1 MKKSFWA
8 GKNGPL
14 LIAEIGGNHE
24 GNFNYAKKL
33 VKLAIASG
41 VDVIKLQLYTGGK
54 LVNQVES
61 KDRFKHFKKFEL
73 TKTQHIYLAKLCN
86 SHGVKY
92 LASVWD
98 LEMLEWIDTYLS
110 FYKIGSGDLTAFPII
125 KEFAKKGKP
134 IILSTGLSNLDE
146 IIQTIAFLQKENK
159 IYKSKNK
166 LALLQCTSCYP
177 TIDTEV
183 NLKTMQTLKNK
194 TNLMVGYSHHNSGHL
209 ALLTAYTLG
218 AEILEFHFTDE
229 RKGKVFRDHQIS
241 LNKNETISLIK
252 DITKIKNILGS
263 SKKKATKNEIKSKN
277 INTFRRAIYPIK
289 DLKKGYK
296 IKESDL
302 VCLRPNHGV
311 DARDIKKLIGKKF
324 KKNLKKLKKIN
335 FVK

>member
-1 MKKSFWA
+1 MKKTFWA
-8 GKNGPL
+8 GKSGPL

-24 GNFNYAKKL
+24 GDFNYAKKL
-33 VKLAIASG
+33 VKLAISSG
-41 VDVIKLQLYTGGK
+41 VDVIKLQLYTGGQ
-54 LVNQVES
+54 LVNRVES
-61 KDRFKHFKKFEL
+61 KDRFNHFKKFEL
-73 TKTQHIYLAKLCN
+73 TKVQHIYLAKLCN

-98 LEMLEWIDTYLS
+98 LQMLKWIDKYLP

-125 KEFAKKGKP
+125 KEFARRRKP
-134 IILSTGLSNLDE
+134 IILSTGLSNLNE
-146 IIQTIAFLQKENK
+146 ITQTIAFLQKENK
-159 IYKSKNK
+159 IYKNKNK

-177 TIDTEV
+177 TIDEEV
-183 NLKTMQTLKNK
+183 NLKTMQTLKK
-194 TNLMVGYSHHNSGHL
+194 KANLTVGYSHHNSGSL

-229 RKGKVFRDHQIS
+229 RKGKIFRDHKIS
-241 LNKNETISLIK
+241 LNKSETISLIK
-252 DITKIKNILGS
+252 DIKRIKNILGS
-263 SKKKATKNEIKSKN
+263 SEKKATKNEIKSKN
-277 INTFRRAIYPIK
+277 IITFRRAIYPIK

-311 DARDIKKLIGKKF
+311 DARDIKRLIGKKL
-324 KKNLKKLKKIN
+324 KKNLKRFKRIN